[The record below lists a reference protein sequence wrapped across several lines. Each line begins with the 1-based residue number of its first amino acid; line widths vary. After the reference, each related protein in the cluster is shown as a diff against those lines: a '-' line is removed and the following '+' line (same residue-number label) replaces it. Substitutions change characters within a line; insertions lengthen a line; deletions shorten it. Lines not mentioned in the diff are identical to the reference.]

1 MASMTAPEV
10 PDRDPI
16 DEEVELLLAHPA
28 LRARLEDFERRLA
41 EGRLGPGIPTSE
53 VRRRLG
59 MPPEGSETPPA

>member
-1 MASMTAPEV
+1 MTAPHA

-16 DEEVELLLAHPA
+16 DEEVERVLADPA
-28 LRARLEDFERRLA
+28 IRARLEDFERRLA

-59 MPPEGSETPPA
+59 MPPEGSKSPHNQA